1 MSNKNKK
8 DQLDL
13 IEDIT
18 VEELRSDGLV
28 EDVDVKGEDPK
39 KKDESEKADNTP
51 TGTPTG
57 SDEVKAAVAAAPVAM
72 APHSQ
77 GTPDAPQL
85 APEVQKAQDA
95 IDTAIKAAPTA
106 EPPKTKAG
114 LINAMYSHLQSMKT
128 EDLANVYSTLTTPT
142 QTPKADEPAPDVD
155 SDKAPEDA
163 DKGVEPKVDEP
174 KAEEPKGDE
183 PVDDKAKEEPKAEE
197 PKDADDAEKKDDDKE
212 SEEKDED
219 EDDKKE
225 VDESV
230 DILLA
235 AEKSLTEEFRSKAA
249 ALIEQRVE
257 EKVKAEV
264 LRLEES
270 YQTRLTEG
278 VAKATEGLTEKVDSY
293 LNYVVSTWMEE
304 NKVAIESGL
313 RTEIAENFMKG
324 LQGLF
329 KESYIEVPEGKENLV
344 DSLNKEV
351 AKLEEQLLK
360 TTESNMKLN
369 ENVNALTRK
378 QVLAEVSSDLTS
390 TEAVKLNA
398 LVESVDFENAES
410 FAKKVKTIKES
421 FLRKQVIPSQEINV
435 ETAINEAGDEVE
447 LSPLMEAISST
458 ISRLK
463 KQA

>member
-1 MSNKNKK
+1 MSKKITK

-13 IEDIT
+13 IEDIS

-28 EDVDVKGEDPK
+28 EDVEVEGEAPK
-39 KKDESEKADNTP
+39 KDDDAKADNTP
-51 TGTPTG
+51 TGNPTG
-57 SDEVKAAVAAAPVAM
+57 SDEVKAAIAAAPVAM

-77 GTPDAPQL
+77 GNPEAPTL
-85 APEVQKAQDA
+85 APEVAAAQATVDA
-95 IDTAIKAAPTA
+95 AIKTAPTA

-128 EDLANVYSTLTTPT
+128 EDLANVYQTLTTPSEV
-142 QTPKADEPAPDVD
+142 PKAEEPAAPDAD
-155 SDKAPEDA
+155 SGKAPEDA
-163 DKGVEPKVDEP
+163 DKPADEP
-174 KAEEPKGDE
+174 KAAE
-183 PVDDKAKEEPKAEE
+183 DKPAEDAPEAEKPTEDEPKA
-197 PKDADDAEKKDDDKE
+197 ADDAEKKDEEEK
-212 SEEKDED
+212 SEEED
-219 EDDKKE
+219 NEEEKKK
-225 VDESV
+225 VDENV
-230 DILLA
+230 KLLLA

-270 YQTRLTEG
+270 YQNRLTEE
-278 VAKATEGLTEKVDSY
+278 VAKATEGLAEKVDSY

-329 KESYIEVPEGKENLV
+329 KESYVEVPEGKENLV

-351 AKLEEQLLK
+351 SKLEEQLLK
-360 TTESNMKLN
+360 ATESNMKLN
-369 ENVNALTRK
+369 ESVNALMRK
-378 QVLAEVSSDLTS
+378 QILAEASADLTS
-390 TEAVKLNA
+390 TEAVKLNS
-398 LVESVDFENAES
+398 LVESVDFEDSAS
-410 FAKKVKTIKES
+410 FQKKVKTIKES
-421 FLRKQVIPSQEINV
+421 FLRKQVTPSQEITV
-435 ETAINEAGDEVE
+435 ETATNDAGQEVE